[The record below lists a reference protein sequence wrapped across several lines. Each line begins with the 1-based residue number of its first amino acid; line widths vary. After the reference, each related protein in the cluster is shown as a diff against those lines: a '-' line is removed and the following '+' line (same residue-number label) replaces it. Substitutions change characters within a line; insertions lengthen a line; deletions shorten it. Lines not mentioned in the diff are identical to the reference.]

1 MKIKLMDSA
10 TIYSMLVISFCVGAF
25 ISFVLT
31 MIFVK
36 NTFNDE
42 IIVKVT
48 PHGIA
53 RFYNSGG
60 LKYGRIDRQEFKVVF
75 KNGQQVRDERLGYVF
90 KED

>member
-1 MKIKLMDSA
+1 MNKTDL
-10 TIYSMLVISFCVGAF
+10 ISKCIIFFCAGVFVGF
-25 ISFVLT
+25 ILCMVY
-31 MIFVK
+31 VK
-36 NTFNDE
+36 DVFNDE